1 MKLLFIALSD
11 ILKYLITNG
20 NKKEWKSFLYAF
32 FQITFVTIFGTLTA
46 PIFWP
51 IYYILRFHLF
61 TKIQL
66 PTCRVTDDIDTNLYF
81 KKAKNNLNWFEYFI
95 LMYGDK
101 YSPLCNKL
109 PDFFLEKHKNKSW
122 FWKYF
127 IFSAIRNPF
136 FNYHY
141 AHMITKNEVKS
152 VSNIK
157 IIIDNRTNQIIDS
170 DGITSF
176 KSGKYFFWREDKEGN
191 PYFCYRNNTNKY
203 LFYVE
208 YCGLENL
215 YGYDELN
222 CRLEISIRKIKK

>member
-11 ILKYLITNG
+11 ILKYLIIKGT
-20 NKKEWKSFLYAF
+20 KKEWKSFLYAF
-32 FQITFVTIFGTLTA
+32 FQITFITIFGTLTA

-66 PTCRVTDDIDTNLYF
+66 PTCRVTDDIDTDIYF
-81 KKAKNNLNWFEYFI
+81 KKAKINLNWFEYFI

-157 IIIDNRTNQIIDS
+157 TIIDNRTNQIIND

-176 KSGKYFFWREDKEGN
+176 KSGKYFFGE
-191 PYFCYRNNTNKY
+191 
-203 LFYVE
+203 
-208 YCGLENL
+208 
-215 YGYDELN
+215 
-222 CRLEISIRKIKK
+222 KIKKAIHIFVIEIILINIYSMLNIADLKIYTDIMN